1 MTARAEGGFSSRTIF
16 RRAVQ
21 AMIATPVLAAIFL
34 LALMAAERAPSAPIA
49 GHIAQDRELFAA
61 SRLRG
66 LTGRKIDVG
75 TECLGLSFGLP
86 PAEIEENLF
95 ERAVRARVFTT
106 CPALID
112 YGSTGA
118 VAEDQVTDYHRYWH
132 GYAVLSRPL
141 LALMPYHDLRML
153 TFNLVLALFVA
164 LGFKLSKDF
173 GLKFAFAVLLPF
185 YFVNYAGF
193 FILWT
198 KAVTWI
204 TALAGALYFSQAR
217 KPYERDP
224 LLAFF
229 ILGALTAFF
238 DLLTTPLLIFGLP
251 AYVYF
256 FYLLKRGGA
265 PGPRALLQRLFVI
278 GGFWLAGY
286 AGLWAV
292 KFALSGLVIG
302 PEAIKEIL
310 ASAANRIN
318 GDWDSVK
325 HFIGAASLENFE
337 AFKPLWGGVAFLVF
351 FVLPFIRRRR
361 RIAAAALLARAPVF
375 AALALAPFVWLE
387 ILSNHSQIHGL
398 FTHANLIL
406 TFIPLSLILFEE
418 TGHFVAPAHSPA
430 HKEKRP

>member
-1 MTARAEGGFSSRTIF
+1 MTARIEDGFSFRTIF

-34 LALMAAERAPSAPIA
+34 LALIAAERAPSAPIVR
-49 GHIAQDRELFAA
+49 HIVEDQELFAA
-61 SRLRG
+61 SRLRV

-86 PAEIEENLF
+86 PAEVGENLF

-112 YGSTGA
+112 YVSTGA

-141 LALMPYHDLRML
+141 LALMPYHNLRML

-173 GLKFAFAVLLPF
+173 GVKFAFAVLLPF

-198 KAVTWI
+198 KAVTLI

-224 LLAFF
+224 LFAFF

-238 DLLTTPLLIFGLP
+238 DLLTTPLLIFGFP

-265 PGPRALLQRLFVI
+265 PGPRALLQRLLAI
-278 GGFWLAGY
+278 GGFWFAGY
-286 AGLWAV
+286 GGLWTV
-292 KFALSGLVIG
+292 RFALSALVIG
-302 PEAIKEIL
+302 PEAINEIL
-310 ASAANRIN
+310 ATAANRIN

-337 AFKPLWGGVAFLVF
+337 AFKPLWGGAAFLVF

-361 RIAAAALLARAPVF
+361 RIAAAALLRRAPVF
-375 AALALAPFVWLE
+375 AALALAPFVWFE

-418 TGHFVAPAHSPA
+418 TGHLVGSAQSPA
-430 HKEKRP
+430 HKDKHQ